1 MAPKNLT
8 SGAGQGGVQGPPW
21 TQSVKLSKPT
31 PKCGVFQHGVVQ
43 GCATWSICSVITYK
57 IQILIRS
64 QLHALLWTL
73 FHKLNNPLPYLVQQ
87 VLGSLRPVIIAMLQV
102 WSIIPAFDARSIQQ
116 PLLLTF
122 FVRCVGYRE
131 G

>member
-1 MAPKNLT
+1 MEYMQRN
-8 SGAGQGGVQGPPW
+8 
-21 TQSVKLSKPT
+21 
-31 PKCGVFQHGVVQ
+31 H
-43 GCATWSICSVITYK
+43 
-57 IQILIRS
+57 IQNSILIRS
-64 QLHALLWTL
+64 QLHVLLWTL

-131 G
+131 GYSCCFRLIRCKPRLLGWPDHCVLTSTEQQKN